1 MIPTDIFFIFV
12 ELIARLMSKKAVLVV
27 SYGTSYIETR
37 EKTIGAVEKAVAAAY
52 PDRELRR
59 AFTARMVIDIVKRNE
74 GIQIDFIKDALDR
87 LLNDGFDDVIV
98 QSTHIMNGGQFDYI
112 AQAVNEYK
120 GRFASLCL
128 GLPLLTTEDDYDKVM
143 EAVLQEFAPADDE
156 TALVLMG
163 HGTVHY
169 ANATYSQLHLKFQY
183 NGHKNIYVTTVEG
196 FPNFDNTIE
205 DMRGKGYKK
214 VVLVP
219 LMVVAGDH
227 ANNDLAGPE
236 DDTLRALMEKE
247 GYEVTCIVKG
257 LGENPAFQKLFV
269 DHALDAKQ
277 I

>member
-1 MIPTDIFFIFV
+1 
-12 ELIARLMSKKAVLVV
+12 MSKKAVLVV

-59 AFTARMVIDIVKRNE
+59 AFTARMVIDIVKRKE

-87 LLNDGFDDVIV
+87 LLSEGFDDVVV
-98 QSTHIMNGGQFDYI
+98 QSTHIMNGGQFDYV

-128 GLPLLTTEDDYDKVM
+128 GLPLLTSDEDYDRVV
-143 EAVLQEFAPADDE
+143 ETVLQEFAPADDE

-183 NGHKNIYVTTVEG
+183 GGHRNVFVTTVEG
-196 FPNFDNTIE
+196 FPEFDDTIGE
-205 DMRGKGYKK
+205 LRGKGFRK

-227 ANNDLAGPE
+227 ATNDLAGPE
-236 DDTLRALMEKE
+236 EDSLRSLMEKE
-247 GYEVTCIVKG
+247 GYQVTCIVKG

-269 DHALDAKQ
+269 EHALAAKQ